1 MTQAAQVARIGQS
14 HPRPGTTSA
23 NEPRYPTHPQIKTKA
38 DKFIA
43 LAAWAVGPIVVIG
56 AVALVVLFF
65 KH

>member
-1 MTQAAQVARIGQS
+1 MNSAAQVARIGRS
-14 HPRPGTTSA
+14 HPRPDTSAA

-38 DKFIA
+38 DMFIA

-56 AVALVVLFF
+56 AVALVFIF

>member
-1 MTQAAQVARIGQS
+1 MTAAARQVRTGHWAD
-14 HPRPGTTSA
+14 TATAA

-38 DKFIA
+38 DMFIA

-56 AVALVVLFF
+56 AVALVALYF

>member
-1 MTQAAQVARIGQS
+1 MTTQAAQVARIGRS
-14 HPRPGTTSA
+14 HPVPGAEA

-38 DKFIA
+38 DMFIA

-56 AVALVVLFF
+56 AVALVVLFL